1 MESSQPEKDISL
13 IKNLMEKSSKFSN
26 LSGYAIATTGLLALL
41 GAVFVYF
48 DLGISISE
56 KYISYA
62 ELINQTGNANSIYT
76 KIKLLVIIASLI
88 LLTSLLIL
96 YVTAKLK
103 SERHDINLFN
113 SSFSR
118 ALKSLFIP
126 VLSGGIFC
134 GFLILHKMYGL
145 VAPATLIFYGLG
157 LISASKYSYNELEL
171 LGYLELLLGTIAS
184 YYMGSGL
191 LFWMIGFGIGHIVLG
206 VFIHYKYD
214 KK

>member
-1 MESSQPEKDISL
+1 MEPSQPEKDISL

-113 SSFSR
+113 SSFLR

-145 VAPATLIFYGLG
+145 VAPATLFFYGLG

>member
-1 MESSQPEKDISL
+1 MEPSQPEKDISL

-56 KYISYA
+56 KHISYA
-62 ELINQTGNANSIYT
+62 ELINQTGNANSTYT

-96 YVTAKLK
+96 YVSAKLK